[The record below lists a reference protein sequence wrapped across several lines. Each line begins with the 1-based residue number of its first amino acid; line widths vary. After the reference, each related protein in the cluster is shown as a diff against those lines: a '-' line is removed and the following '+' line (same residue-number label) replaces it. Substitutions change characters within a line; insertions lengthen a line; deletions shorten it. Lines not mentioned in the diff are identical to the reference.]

1 MQTET
6 AKESKTETVKE
17 SKEVTNVKK
26 ETVEASTT
34 ETKPSRKPSKSD
46 TVDKKASEKTK
57 KNQTPDTK
65 KSGGSNP
72 ESSKSP
78 LSKNSPTVVIP
89 LTKVDNATIANASK
103 ETKMKKEDLSSPESN
118 CSTSARP
125 RRSTTLKNKEKEEN
139 STK

>member
-1 MQTET
+1 
-6 AKESKTETVKE
+6 
-17 SKEVTNVKK
+17 
-26 ETVEASTT
+26 
-34 ETKPSRKPSKSD
+34 
-46 TVDKKASEKTK
+46 
-57 KNQTPDTK
+57 
-65 KSGGSNP
+65 
-72 ESSKSP
+72 
-78 LSKNSPTVVIP
+78 VIP